1 MSVETITEILKT
13 LAPDIAGAVA
23 LAILILKTIRDLS
36 KLVKDLYD
44 TVSSVK
50 KSNDDIQASRNE
62 ELYLIKAKLAS
73 IEKYLLNERDK
84 K

>member
-62 ELYLIKAKLAS
+62 ELSLIKAKLAS